1 MIKEEKQEKILKY
14 KSFLIITKF
23 IPHFIALFY
32 VLYTFLGFLG
42 IDAIIL
48 GYFINVS
55 VLTWIYLYINSLIF
69 RYCYVHRL
77 PLYYILFNDA
87 ITVIDYYKHI
97 PISDFNLLI
106 IHLILIGLLMFGYT
120 WYYINFKLNKN
131 ERKD

>member
-97 PISDFNLLI
+97 PIRDFNLLI
-106 IHLILIGLLMFGYT
+106 IHLILI
-120 WYYINFKLNKN
+120 
-131 ERKD
+131 

>member
-55 VLTWIYLYINSLIF
+55 ILTWIYLYINSLIF

>member
-69 RYCYVHRL
+69 RYYYVHRL

>member
-55 VLTWIYLYINSLIF
+55 ILTWIYLYINSLIF

-131 ERKD
+131 EQKD